1 MRIVSDDVAGE
12 GRRLVATPLPEDA
25 PAIRIGRADVDG
37 DAAPITIGRNAVG
50 PIDQTDPEETSPRF
64 STAERRG
71 LAVAVVGHL
80 VLFALLSAKLS
91 QTPPPPVPG
100 SPMTV
105 TIVDPGIPTN
115 GDPRGDDAPPRPQ
128 AETSETESDP
138 APSPE
143 TETPAT
149 DAPVTPSES
158 EVPAPTP
165 EPVTKPAPP
174 KAADRPAEATS
185 PTPPSTRPAIIRQQP
200 SEQVGTGELAVG
212 ASTHGD
218 AKGLDSRLSAVVGQ
232 AVATRMRACWT
243 PPSSGV
249 PLDSGSRLVVRYAPD
264 GTFQGVASIIRLV
277 DQREV
282 PVTEPNAWEAS
293 ATDALRRCSP
303 LGLAKVLYPYWRE
316 VEIQLY
322 GAPTKRS

>member
-1 MRIVSDDVAGE
+1 MDDVAGE
-12 GRRLVATPLPEDA
+12 GRPLRR
-25 PAIRIGRADVDG
+25 IRANQEVGTCPIGRADLHADGPAAPLGRSHVAG
-37 DAAPITIGRNAVG
+37 DALPAPAKGEARLS
-50 PIDQTDPEETSPRF
+50 TS
-64 STAERRG
+64 ERRG
-71 LAVAVVGHL
+71 LAMAVVGHL
-80 VLFALLSAKLS
+80 VLFALLSARLS

-128 AETSETESDP
+128 AEASEAESDP

-143 TETPAT
+143 TETPTAE
-149 DAPVTPSES
+149 APVTASES
-158 EVPAPTP
+158 DVPAPTP
-165 EPVTKPAPP
+165 DPVTKPAPP
-174 KAADRPAEATS
+174 RTADRPAEATS

-232 AVATRMRACWT
+232 AVASRMRACWT

-264 GTFQGVASIIRLV
+264 GSFQGVASIIRLV

-322 GAPTKRS
+322 GAPTRRS